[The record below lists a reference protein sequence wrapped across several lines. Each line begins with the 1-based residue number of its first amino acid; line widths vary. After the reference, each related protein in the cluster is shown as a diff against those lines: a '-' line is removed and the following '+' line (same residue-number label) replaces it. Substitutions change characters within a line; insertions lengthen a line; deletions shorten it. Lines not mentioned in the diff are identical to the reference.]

1 MFNQRQNIEC
11 LGNHERMNDLQT
23 KMTVF
28 NVLIDVYKIL
38 SIEIHRGESPT
49 FMNCCPTCIDG
60 YLMKEEYQTFV
71 DSIRECLPI
80 KNVSVDDEED
90 PLRFEKISS
99 GSLTFLE
106 NQSGDRNFVQSFITQ
121 ADVSRQSS
129 NCDIA
134 PPALRNKD
142 SMTKDKQK
150 MQLPCRTMRLHS
162 SSNINELSNRCLT
175 TRARTLHQSLIKPT
189 FMTHV
194 RAKEFERYFSNDCRY
209 NPFRMVNNG
218 PNDGLKMALFFTSI
232 KDRYRYQAS
241 DRSGTFLREL
251 EDVSVELMYDFD
263 GFADRFRDNAMGEE
277 DIEEH
282 PMWREQNLIMHQ
294 KIIYRHC
301 GVILKMIFWLL

>member
-28 NVLIDVYKIL
+28 NVLFDIYKIL

-49 FMNCCPTCIDG
+49 FMNCSPTCTDG

-106 NQSGDRNFVQSFITQ
+106 NQSRDRNFVQSFITQ
-121 ADVSRQSS
+121 ADISRQSS

-134 PPALRNKD
+134 PPTLRNKD
-142 SMTKDKQK
+142 ST
-150 MQLPCRTMRLHS
+150 TM
-162 SSNINELSNRCLT
+162 N
-175 TRARTLHQSLIKPT
+175 K
-189 FMTHV
+189 
-194 RAKEFERYFSNDCRY
+194 
-209 NPFRMVNNG
+209 
-218 PNDGLKMALFFTSI
+218 
-232 KDRYRYQAS
+232 
-241 DRSGTFLREL
+241 
-251 EDVSVELMYDFD
+251 
-263 GFADRFRDNAMGEE
+263 
-277 DIEEH
+277 
-282 PMWREQNLIMHQ
+282 
-294 KIIYRHC
+294 
-301 GVILKMIFWLL
+301 